1 MSVRHSSSSD
11 GVTVGAK
18 VERRGGGSS
27 DSQVSHVFLHA
38 SCAVL
43 SSPWTSQR
51 VGRSSLTH
59 WQFLVS
65 SSFLCQVESS
75 AQAGGDGSAGPEAG
89 GGVCAW
95 IEASIRA
102 ALSIDRRDISFC
114 SVSRFPNSCSAAST
128 RLAATG
134 IFRKVAR
141 ALKSRAVSSLAR
153 LKDEFM
159 YFFDGQT
166 TSPRDRALVMK
177 A

>member
-51 VGRSSLTH
+51 VGKSWLTH
-59 WQFLVS
+59 WQFFAV
-65 SSFLCQVESS
+65 SSFLCHVASS
-75 AQAGGDGSAGPEAG
+75 AHAGGDGSAGGSEAG

-102 ALSIDRRDISFC
+102 ALSIDRRDIFLVC
-114 SVSRFPNSCSAAST
+114 LEFPVPKLCSAVGW
-128 RLAATG
+128 LPKYD
-134 IFRKVAR
+134 F
-141 ALKSRAVSSLAR
+141 
-153 LKDEFM
+153 
-159 YFFDGQT
+159 
-166 TSPRDRALVMK
+166 
-177 A
+177 